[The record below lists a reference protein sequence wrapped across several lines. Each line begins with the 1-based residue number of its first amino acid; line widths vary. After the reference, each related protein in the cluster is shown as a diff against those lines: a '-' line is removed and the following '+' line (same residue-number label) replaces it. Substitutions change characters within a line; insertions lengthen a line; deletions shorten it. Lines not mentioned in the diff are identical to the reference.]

1 MPALPAIPFARQVLP
16 GSDKL
21 FEHDSVMASADSK
34 QLNSINVLGSFSE
47 YCRLIEERDAQH
59 LSQSRAVICTS

>member
-1 MPALPAIPFARQVLP
+1 MPALPALLFGAQVLP

-34 QLNSINVLGSFSE
+34 QLNSINVLGGFSE
-47 YCRLIEERDAQH
+47 YCRLIEERCVQPA
-59 LSQSRAVICTS
+59 

>member
-16 GSDKL
+16 GSVKL

-47 YCRLIEERDAQH
+47 YCRLIEERC
-59 LSQSRAVICTS
+59 V